1 MRFMKMKTVYYLLA
15 MLMCMVVSCTTKP
28 TDAIFVNEYPRI
40 YPDYIGVTIPVDIAP
55 LDFNCAD
62 ETIDYMAV
70 VVRGSKGVEIHVNG
84 TFADFDIDEWHQ
96 LTEQNKGG
104 TLSFTVF
111 ARKEGKWY

>member
-28 TDAIFVNEYPRI
+28 TDAIVANDYPRI

-62 ETIDYMAV
+62 VKE
-70 VVRGSKGVEIHVNG
+70 VRFMLMEHLLISMLTNG
-84 TFADFDIDEWHQ
+84 I
-96 LTEQNKGG
+96 
-104 TLSFTVF
+104 S
-111 ARKEGKWY
+111 

>member
-28 TDAIFVNEYPRI
+28 TDAIVVNDYPRI

-62 ETIDYMAV
+62 ETVDYMMLWCEV
-70 VVRGSKGVEIHVNG
+70 VKEVRFMLMEHLLISMLTNG
-84 TFADFDIDEWHQ
+84 I
-96 LTEQNKGG
+96 
-104 TLSFTVF
+104 S
-111 ARKEGKWY
+111 

>member
-28 TDAIFVNEYPRI
+28 TDAIVVNDYPRI

-62 ETIDYMAV
+62 ETVDYME
-70 VVRGSKGVEIHVNG
+70 VRFMLMEHLLISMLTNG
-84 TFADFDIDEWHQ
+84 I
-96 LTEQNKGG
+96 N
-104 TLSFTVF
+104 
-111 ARKEGKWY
+111 